1 MGGKAGKMEGKGRRG
16 WKGRERSK
24 REKREEYLMRMNFW
38 QHGLGCNNI
47 RGGCRDVCVDVLM
60 LVLTL
65 AV

>member
-1 MGGKAGKMEGKGRRG
+1 M
-16 WKGRERSK
+16 
-24 REKREEYLMRMNFW
+24 EKREEYLMRMNFW

-47 RGGCRDVCVDVLM
+47 RRGCRDVCVDVLM